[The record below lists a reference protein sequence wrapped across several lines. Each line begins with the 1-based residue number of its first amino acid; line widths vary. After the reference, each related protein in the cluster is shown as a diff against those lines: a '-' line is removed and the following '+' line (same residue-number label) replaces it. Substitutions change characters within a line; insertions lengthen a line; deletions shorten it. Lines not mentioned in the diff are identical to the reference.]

1 VRDYLLPNNLTFTQA
16 FEAAGRPF
24 PQQAMVQGLVYRPVI
39 LAQAN
44 IRFLNRK
51 YNLDYTLYKTA
62 LVVDPDRR
70 GMVRWDDFPSPP
82 VQTDSLDASPDPQGK
97 YAVPEAPFSDARIMA
112 ASQKDFLDW
121 VYRSAQVNVRSNEAL
136 KLYAGPEVSQAD
148 FRTQCAEAARQG
160 RDAESRKVAATF
172 DSKIQN
178 LQTKLNREDRE
189 LSRDESQLSQRKWEE
204 GGTHLENVASLF
216 GFGRKRSFTT
226 SLTKRRLT
234 EQAKAEVEESQ
245 GAIQDLKKQLA
256 DLESEKAS
264 AMDEINQRW
273 GELANQVTDM
283 PVIALKKDVLLEV
296 FGVAW
301 MPFHIISIGNETIEL
316 PGFKVS

>member
-1 VRDYLLPNNLTFTQA
+1 LTFTQA

-44 IRFLNRK
+44 VRFLNRK
-51 YNLDYTLYKTA
+51 YDLDYTLYKTA

-70 GMVRWDDFPSPP
+70 GMVRWDEFPSPP
-82 VQTDSLDASPDPQGK
+82 VQTGSLDASPDPQGK

-121 VYRSAQVNVRSNEAL
+121 VYRSAQVNVRANEAL